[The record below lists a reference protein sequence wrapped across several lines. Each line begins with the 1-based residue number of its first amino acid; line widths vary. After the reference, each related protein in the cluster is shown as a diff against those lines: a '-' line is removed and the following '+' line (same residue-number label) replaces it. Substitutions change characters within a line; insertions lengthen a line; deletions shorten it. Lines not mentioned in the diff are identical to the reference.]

1 MHSSR
6 ACVICNL
13 DSISLEAYVE
23 LNLIEARAA
32 AILTP
37 HLTRHAPAV
46 FLEPFPVS
54 SYVIHFRDSYD
65 WRWQERLGAK

>member
-1 MHSSR
+1 MICRKTIFLDIGVGGGLGWVQLNR
-6 ACVICNL
+6 ART
-13 DSISLEAYVE
+13 D
-23 LNLIEARAA
+23 

-37 HLTRHAPAV
+37 HLMRHAPAV